1 MESNSDDVEVV
12 PTGRCLLRV
21 ASVITLVEMRLLD
34 RYLLREFLVPLGY
47 CLCGFLT
54 LWIFFDLFFSMNEFQ
69 SKKLHGNDIAEY
81 YLVSMP
87 AILAIILP
95 ITVLLALLYALTNH
109 SRNHEITAIRA
120 AGVSLWR
127 LCLPYLAM
135 GLLASLGLF
144 ALNELLVPDSSAAG
158 DRIKM
163 RREPKPAGSL
173 APNQI
178 SKFGFTNSRDG
189 DRKWLIGVYNTDTAE
204 MTDVTVIWKLA
215 DGSSRWM
222 KAARAVRSNNEWV
235 FYEVQEYNE
244 PPESRALLMPIV
256 QTNKMVFPEFTE
268 TPEEIKS
275 EIKIS
280 GADRPQ
286 RGGSGTAL
294 KLPELSIREILS
306 YLSLHPQPQRENE
319 LYTKLYGR
327 LAAPWTCLVAV
338 LIAIPFGA
346 GGGRRNVFVGVA
358 TSIVICL
365 LYYFLQPLCLT
376 FGSAGYMPPWVAA
389 WLPNF
394 VFGAAGLWMTGR
406 VR

>member
-1 MESNSDDVEVV
+1 
-12 PTGRCLLRV
+12 
-21 ASVITLVEMRLLD
+21 MRLLD
-34 RYLLREFLVPLGY
+34 RYLLREYLIPLGY
-47 CLCGFLT
+47 CLCGFLI
-54 LWIFFDLFFSMNEFQ
+54 LWIFFDLFAEMNEFQ
-69 SKKLHGNDIAEY
+69 SKKLHGNDIAAY
-81 YLVSMP
+81 YLVTMP

-95 ITVLLALLYALTNH
+95 MVVLLALLYALTNH

-120 AGVSLWR
+120 AGISLWR
-127 LCLPYLAM
+127 LCLPYLAT
-135 GLLASLGLF
+135 GFLASVALF
-144 ALNELLVPDSSAAG
+144 ALNEFVVPDSSAAG

-173 APNQI
+173 PPNLI

-189 DRKWLIGVYNTDTAE
+189 DRKWLIGLYNTDTSE

-222 KAARAVRSNNEWV
+222 KAARGVSSNDEWV
-235 FYEVQEYNE
+235 FYDVQEYNE

-268 TPEEIKS
+268 TPDEIKS
-275 EIKIS
+275 EIKIT
-280 GADRPQ
+280 GADRP
-286 RGGSGTAL
+286 RSGGGAAI

-306 YLSLHPQPQRENE
+306 YLRLHPHPQRENE

-338 LIAIPFGA
+338 LIAIPFGTL
-346 GGGRRNVFVGVA
+346 GGRRNVFVGVA
-358 TSIVICL
+358 SSIVICL

-376 FGSAGYMPPWVAA
+376 FGSAGFMPPWLAA
-389 WLPNF
+389 WLPNL
-394 VFGAAGLWMTGR
+394 VFGLAALCMTAR

>member
-1 MESNSDDVEVV
+1 
-12 PTGRCLLRV
+12 
-21 ASVITLVEMRLLD
+21 MRLLD
-34 RYLLREFLVPLGY
+34 RYLLREYLIPLGY
-47 CLCGFLT
+47 CLCGFLI
-54 LWIFFDLFFSMNEFQ
+54 LWISFDLFAEMNEFQ
-69 SKKLHGNDIAEY
+69 SKKLHGGDIAEY
-81 YLVSMP
+81 YLVTMP
-87 AILAIILP
+87 AILALILP
-95 ITVLLALLYALTNH
+95 MVVLLALLYALTNH

-127 LCLPYLAM
+127 LCVPYLAT
-135 GLLASLGLF
+135 GFLASVALF
-144 ALNELLVPDSSAAG
+144 ALNELVVPDSSAAG

-163 RREPKPAGSL
+163 RRESKTAGSL
-173 APNQI
+173 PPNLI

-189 DRKWLIGVYNTDTAE
+189 DRKWLIGLYNVDTSE
-204 MTDVTVIWKLA
+204 MSDVHVIWKVA
-215 DGSSRWM
+215 DGSSRWL
-222 KAARAVRSNNEWV
+222 KAARAMRSDDQWV

-244 PPESRALLMPIV
+244 PPESRALLVPV
-256 QTNKMVFPEFTE
+256 LQTNKMTFPEFAE
-268 TPEEIKS
+268 TPDEIKS
-275 EIKIS
+275 EIKIT

-286 RGGSGTAL
+286 RSGMAL

-327 LAAPWTCLVAV
+327 MAAPWTCLVAV

-358 TSIVICL
+358 SSIVICL

-376 FGSAGYMPPWVAA
+376 FGSAGYMPPWLAA
-389 WLPNF
+389 WLPNL
-394 VFGAAGLWMTGR
+394 VFGLAGLWMTAR

>member
-1 MESNSDDVEVV
+1 
-12 PTGRCLLRV
+12 
-21 ASVITLVEMRLLD
+21 MRLLD
-34 RYLLREFLVPLGY
+34 RYLLREFLIPLGY

-54 LWIFFDLFFSMNEFQ
+54 LWIFFDLFAEMNEFQ
-69 SKKLHGNDIAEY
+69 SRKMLARDIVEF

-87 AILAIILP
+87 AILAVILP
-95 ITVLLALLYALTNH
+95 ITVLLALLYTLTNH

-120 AGVSLWR
+120 AGISLWR
-127 LCLPYLAM
+127 LCTPYLAV
-135 GLLASLGLF
+135 GLLASVALF
-144 ALNELLVPDSSAAG
+144 ALNELVVPDSSEAG
-158 DRIKM
+158 DRIKI

-173 APNQI
+173 APNQV

-189 DRKWLIGVYNTDTAE
+189 DRKWLIGIYNTDSAE
-204 MTDVTVIWKLA
+204 MNDVHVIWKLP
-215 DGSSRWM
+215 DGSSRWV
-222 KAARAVRSNNEWV
+222 KADRAVRSNDEWK
-235 FYEVQEYNE
+235 FFNVQEYNE
-244 PPESRALLMPIV
+244 PPESRALLVPIM
-256 QTNKMVFPEFTE
+256 QTNVMVFPEFTE

-286 RGGSGTAL
+286 RSGTGL

-306 YLSLHPQPQRENE
+306 YLSLHPQPQRQNE
-319 LYTKLYGR
+319 LYTRLYGR

-358 TSIVICL
+358 SSIAICL
-365 LYYFLQPLCLT
+365 FYYFLQPLCLT
-376 FGSAGYMPPWVAA
+376 FGSAGYLPPWLAA
-389 WLPNF
+389 WLPNL
-394 VFGAAGLWMTGR
+394 VFGLAGLWMTAR

>member
-1 MESNSDDVEVV
+1 VLFVWNACDAVS
-12 PTGRCLLRV
+12 GRGLLR
-21 ASVITLVEMRLLD
+21 AAPVITLGGMRLLD
-34 RYLLREFLVPLGY
+34 RYLLREFLIPLGY

-54 LWIFFDLFFSMNEFQ
+54 LWIFFDLFAQMNEFQ
-69 SKKLHGNDIAEY
+69 SKKLHGGDIAEY

-135 GLLASLGLF
+135 GFLASVGLF
-144 ALNELLVPDSSAAG
+144 ALNELVVPDSSDAG
-158 DRIKM
+158 DRIKT

-178 SKFGFTNSRDG
+178 TKFGFTNSRDG
-189 DRKWLIGVYNTDTAE
+189 DRKWLIGLYNTDTAE
-204 MTDVTVIWKLA
+204 MTDVHVIWKLA

-235 FYEVQEYNE
+235 FYQVQEYNE
-244 PPESRALLMPIV
+244 PLESRALLVPIL
-256 QTNKMVFPEFTE
+256 QTNRMVFPEFTE
-268 TPEEIKS
+268 TPDEIKS
-275 EIKIS
+275 EIKIT

-286 RGGSGTAL
+286 RSGGGMAL

-306 YLSLHPQPQRENE
+306 YLSLHPQPQRESE

-358 TSIVICL
+358 SSIVICL

-376 FGSAGYMPPWVAA
+376 FGSAGYMPPWLAA
-389 WLPNF
+389 WLPNL
-394 VFGAAGLWMTGR
+394 VFGLAGLWMTAR